1 MTLIHKEP
9 SNTLALN
16 LSERIRHRIQSA
28 EFTDGDFFLTEAE
41 LAEEYHVSRRIAREA
56 VNRLCALGLL
66 EGRKRLGLIVR
77 HPDPVEVW
85 ANCLPSLVRSQEKL
99 ADLAQFRYALEVGAV
114 ELAVKHASAEQIE
127 QLAALAEKFKLIAN
141 TKKDRKKRIEVE
153 RQFHGLILEMSGS
166 SLIADMQKLLS
177 SLFENSYPARKSP
190 VLEDDVNDRIIW
202 QHFELVSAI
211 QDRDVERARSVMRSH
226 LKYLLIPEPETSC
239 E

>member
-1 MTLIHKEP
+1 MTLITKEP
-9 SNTLALN
+9 QNSLALE

-28 EFTDGDFFLTEAE
+28 EFNDGDFFLTEAE
-41 LAEEYHVSRRIAREA
+41 LAEEYNVSRRIAREA

-66 EGRKRLGLIVR
+66 EGRKRKGLIVR

-85 ANCLPSLVRSQEKL
+85 ANCLPSLARSQEKL

-114 ELAVKHASAEQIE
+114 EMAVKNASEEQIK
-127 QLAALAEKFKLIAN
+127 QLATLAEEFKLIAS
-141 TKKDRKKRIEVE
+141 KKKNRKQRTELE

-166 SLIADMQKLLS
+166 SFIADMQKLLAT
-177 SLFENSYPARKSP
+177 LFETSYPPRESP

-226 LKYLLIPEPETSC
+226 LKYLLMSKPNIP
-239 E
+239 

>member
-9 SNTLALN
+9 QNSLALN

-41 LAEEYHVSRRIAREA
+41 LADEYNVSRRIAREA

-66 EGRKRLGLIVR
+66 EGRKRIGLIVR

-85 ANCLPSLVRSQEKL
+85 ANCLPSLARSQEKL

-114 ELAVKHASAEQIE
+114 ELAIKNASAEQIE
-127 QLAALAEKFKLIAN
+127 QLAALAEEFKLIA
-141 TKKDRKKRIEVE
+141 RKKNGRKERIEVE
-153 RQFHGLILEMSGS
+153 RQFHGLILQMSGS
-166 SLIADMQKLLS
+166 SLIADMQKLLAT
-177 SLFENSYPARKSP
+177 LFENSYPARESP
-190 VLEDDVNDRIIW
+190 ILEDDVNDRIIW

-226 LKYLLIPEPETSC
+226 LKYLLKSEPEIS
-239 E
+239 

>member
-9 SNTLALN
+9 QNSLALN

-41 LAEEYHVSRRIAREA
+41 LADEYNVSRRIAREA

-66 EGRKRLGLIVR
+66 EGRKRIGLIVR

-85 ANCLPSLVRSQEKL
+85 ANCLPSLARSQEKL
-99 ADLAQFRYALEVGAV
+99 AELAQFRYALEVGAV
-114 ELAVKHASAEQIE
+114 ELAIKNASEEQIE
-127 QLAALAEKFKLIAN
+127 QLAALAEEFKLIAR
-141 TKKDRKKRIEVE
+141 KKNSRKKRIEVE
-153 RQFHGLILEMSGS
+153 RQFHGLILQMSGS
-166 SLIADMQKLLS
+166 SLIADMQKLLAT
-177 SLFENSYPARKSP
+177 LFENSYPARESP
-190 VLEDDVNDRIIW
+190 ILEDDVNDRIIW

-226 LKYLLIPEPETSC
+226 LKYLLNSEPETS
-239 E
+239 